1 MVFEMFSTIWSI
13 CSHTCCHWFDGNFVL
28 FCRVF
33 INWCIK
39 VVLFSENLIQ
49 NWLMFSI
56 GMGLNIFGL
65 LEFGVGICF
74 LDIMLLGGI

>member
-1 MVFEMFSTIWSI
+1 
-13 CSHTCCHWFDGNFVL
+13 
-28 FCRVF
+28 
-33 INWCIK
+33 
-39 VVLFSENLIQ
+39 VLFSENLIQ

-74 LDIMLLGGI
+74 LDIMLLGGIWRFIG